1 MKIFY
6 TDFGHFEFFR
16 NKEVDAL
23 HFTLGIIE
31 FATGLAGIF
40 VPIYLWGLGEPL
52 WRILFF
58 YLLLSLFFVLGAL
71 VFMPVIRRLD
81 DKLLMLASIPFI
93 SIYFFGLKFLPQ
105 NPLLFYVLPFFS
117 ALSSLF
123 FNTGY
128 HIDFSGA
135 ADEGALGREIGARYL
150 ITSFVRFSAPFLGG
164 FIIATSGFSK
174 VFTLSTGLLL
184 LSILPLFFFKR
195 HPVSPDISIRS
206 VWFYLKHKELA
217 PFTVSGAGHAM
228 EVMIGA
234 IVWPIFMFVVLGNIE
249 KLGGII
255 SAGLLAG
262 SIITFIVGFIS
273 DAGRRR
279 KVITW
284 SSLML
289 VAVWFLRIFS
299 TTPLRV
305 ALNQIAN
312 YSLSSSLVVAWSS
325 QYYKLAR
332 TLPSAC
338 SFILSRELLYNIA
351 RVPFLAALM
360 FFSIHLEHNTFF
372 YTSFILAGLISFL
385 YLAANLTH
393 TTVVKEYFKDARAS
407 RS

>member
-1 MKIFY
+1 MKIFH
-6 TDFGHFEFFR
+6 TGFEHFEFFR

-23 HFTLGIIE
+23 HFTLSIIE

-40 VPIYLWGLGEPL
+40 IPIYLWELGEPL

-71 VFMPVIRRLD
+71 VFMPVIRRFD

-105 NPLLFYVLPFFS
+105 IPFLFYVLPIFS
-117 ALSSLF
+117 AFSSLF

-135 ADEGALGREIGARYL
+135 ADGDALGREIGARYM
-150 ITSFVRFSAPFLGG
+150 ITSLVRLGAPFLGG
-164 FIIATSGFSK
+164 FIIATAGFSK

-184 LSILPLFFFKR
+184 LSVLPLFFFKR
-195 HPVSPDISIRS
+195 HPVSPDVSIRS

-228 EVMIGA
+228 EVMVGA
-234 IVWPIFMFVVLGNIE
+234 VVWPIFMFVVLGSIE

-255 SAGLLAG
+255 SAGLLGGAV
-262 SIITFIVGFIS
+262 ITFIIGFVA

-279 KVITW
+279 RVITW
-284 SSLML
+284 SGLII
-289 VAVWFLRIFS
+289 VAVWFLKIFS
-299 TTPLRV
+299 RTPLTV
-305 ALNQIAN
+305 ALNQITNHTAG
-312 YSLSSSLVVAWSS
+312 SSLMVAWSS

-332 TLPSAC
+332 TLPSAS

-351 RVPFLAALM
+351 RVPFFAVLM
-360 FFSIHLEHNTFF
+360 FLSIHLEHNVFF

-393 TTVVKEYFKDARAS
+393 TTAVKEVFKDARTS
-407 RS
+407 